1 MKINKLFLILVI
13 VFTNCI
19 WAQSIAEWHTSMGS
33 FQVMLR
39 EDLVPIT
46 AGNFMDLTN
55 SNFYDG
61 LIFHRVIADFMIQ
74 DGCPYG
80 TGYGG
85 PGYTIPDEFH
95 PDLLFDEPGVI
106 GMANTGSPNSA
117 GSQYFITVV
126 PTSWLNWSYAAFGN
140 VIQGMDVVNDISV
153 VPTTGAGGNPPNK
166 PLIDVDID
174 SIRIVTPQLYA
185 IIPEDDSLYID
196 EGESIVFGVL
206 SDDENLEY
214 FWYIDDVLQDES
226 DFIFSVTFEND
237 GEYII
242 ESIVFNGNYEY
253 PTAWYVFV
261 NNTNIEEQICSNTN
275 YLFQNTPNPFN
286 PETIISFNV
295 IAEDAENA
303 ELVIYNLKGQKV
315 KQFAMRNLKLGMNKV
330 VWNGT
335 DDSGKS
341 VSSGIYF
348 YELKSGDYQEIRK
361 MILLK

>member
-1 MKINKLFLILVI
+1 MKINKVFLILVI

-140 VIQGMDVVNDISV
+140 VIQGMDVVDDISV

-166 PLIDVDID
+166 PLINVDID

-185 IIPEDDSLYID
+185 IIPEDDSLYIE
-196 EGESIVFGVL
+196 EGESVVFGVL
-206 SDDENLEY
+206 SNDENLEY

-226 DFIFSVTFEND
+226 GFIFSATFEND
-237 GEYII
+237 GEYIV
-242 ESIVFNGNYEY
+242 ESIVSNGNYEY
-253 PTAWYVFV
+253 PTVWYVFV
-261 NNTNIEEQICSNTN
+261 NNTNAEEQICSNTN
-275 YLFQNTPNPFN
+275 YLFQNSPNPFN
-286 PETIISFNV
+286 PETTIRFTT
-295 IAEDAENA
+295 ENT
-303 ELVIYNLKGQKV
+303 EKKTEITIYNLKGQMIK
-315 KQFAMRNLKLGMNKV
+315 KIEIRNLKLGINEV
-330 VWNGT
+330 IWNGT
-335 DDSGKS
+335 DDNNKP

-348 YELKSGDYQEIRK
+348 YKLRSGDYQEIRK

>member
-1 MKINKLFLILVI
+1 MKINKVFLILVI

-140 VIQGMDVVNDISV
+140 VIQGMDVVDDISV

-166 PLIDVDID
+166 PLINVDID
-174 SIRIVTPQLYA
+174 SIRIVTPQLY
-185 IIPEDDSLYID
+185 ELY
-196 EGESIVFGVL
+196 
-206 SDDENLEY
+206 
-214 FWYIDDVLQDES
+214 
-226 DFIFSVTFEND
+226 
-237 GEYII
+237 
-242 ESIVFNGNYEY
+242 
-253 PTAWYVFV
+253 
-261 NNTNIEEQICSNTN
+261 
-275 YLFQNTPNPFN
+275 
-286 PETIISFNV
+286 
-295 IAEDAENA
+295 
-303 ELVIYNLKGQKV
+303 
-315 KQFAMRNLKLGMNKV
+315 
-330 VWNGT
+330 
-335 DDSGKS
+335 
-341 VSSGIYF
+341 
-348 YELKSGDYQEIRK
+348 RK
-361 MILLK
+361 MILYI

>member
-1 MKINKLFLILVI
+1 MKINRIFLILVI
-13 VFTNCI
+13 IFTNCI

-106 GMANTGSPNSA
+106 GMANTGQPNSA

-126 PTSWLNWSYAAFGN
+126 PTPWLNWSYAAFGN

-153 VPTTGAGGNPPNK
+153 VPTTGPGGNPPNK

-226 DFIFSVTFEND
+226 GFIFSATFEDD
-237 GEYII
+237 GEYIVQ
-242 ESIVFNGNYEY
+242 SIVSNGNYEY
-253 PTAWYVFV
+253 PTVWYVFV
-261 NNTNIEEQICSNTN
+261 NNTNVEEQICSNTN
-275 YLFQNTPNPFN
+275 YLYQNTPNPFN
-286 PETIISFNV
+286 PETTISFTLN
-295 IAEDAENA
+295 IENAENA

-315 KQFAMRNLKLGMNKV
+315 KQFSDLRNQTSV
-330 VWNGT
+330 IWNAENQA
-335 DDSGKS
+335 
-341 VSSGIYF
+341 SGIYF
-348 YELKSGDYQEIRK
+348 YKLKSGDYQEIRK